1 MTYLL
6 FTKNAVMNKN
16 WYAVYTKS
24 KCERKVSSAL
34 TKKKIYNYCPLNKQI
49 STELGGKERL
59 SLEPL
64 FTSFVFVYTTPDK
77 FECINKQNDIINFV
91 YWLGRPVEL
100 KGIEIE
106 NIQEFVAAYNNIYIE
121 KSEVSLNKMV
131 RVVTKQPM
139 ISTEEDVI
147 VMNRTIVKLTLPTLG
162 FTLCAHNNFDQIEV
176 SETEYRI
183 PQMVS

>member
-1 MTYLL
+1 MI
-6 FTKNAVMNKN
+6 KN
-16 WYAVYTKS
+16 WYAVYTKP
-24 KCERKVSSAL
+24 KCERKVSSLL
-34 TKKKIYNYCPLNKQI
+34 TKKKIDNYCPLNKQTN
-49 STELGGKERL
+49 SEHSEKEKE
-59 SLEPL
+59 SLNPL
-64 FTSFVFVYTTPDK
+64 FTSFVFVYTCSDK
-77 FECINKQNDIINFV
+77 IEYIKQMSDIINFV

-106 NIQEFVAAYNNIYIE
+106 NIQEFVAAYNNVYIE

-139 ISTEEDVI
+139 ISTENDVI

-162 FTLCAHNNFDQIEV
+162 FTLCAHTNFDHVEV

-183 PQMVS
+183 PQMIS

>member
-1 MTYLL
+1 MI
-6 FTKNAVMNKN
+6 KN
-16 WYAVYTKS
+16 WYAVFTKP
-24 KCERKVSSAL
+24 KCERKVSSLL
-34 TKKKIYNYCPLNKQI
+34 TKKKIDNYCPLNKQI
-49 STELGGKERL
+49 TSDYSEKEKL
-59 SLEPL
+59 SLQPL
-64 FTSFVFVYTTPDK
+64 FPSFVFVYTTPDK
-77 FECINKQNDIINFV
+77 FDYIRQMSDIINFV

-106 NIQEFVAAYNNIYIE
+106 NIQEFVAVYNNIYIE

-139 ISTEEDVI
+139 ISTEDDVI

-162 FTLCAHNNFDQIEV
+162 FTLCAHTNFDHVEITE
-176 SETEYRI
+176 SEYRI

>member
-1 MTYLL
+1 MI
-6 FTKNAVMNKN
+6 KN
-16 WYAVYTKS
+16 WYAVYTKP
-24 KCERKVSSAL
+24 KCERKVSSL
-34 TKKKIYNYCPLNKQI
+34 LSKKKIDNYCPLNKQI
-49 STELGGKERL
+49 STEHSQNEKL
-59 SLEPL
+59 SLQPL
-64 FTSFVFVYTTPDK
+64 FPSFVFVYTTSDK
-77 FECINKQNDIINFV
+77 IEYIRQINDIINFV

-139 ISTEEDVI
+139 ISTEDDVI

-162 FTLCAHNNFDQIEV
+162 FTLCAHTNFDHVEV
-176 SETEYRI
+176 SETDYRI

>member
-1 MTYLL
+1 MI
-6 FTKNAVMNKN
+6 KN
-16 WYAVYTKS
+16 WYAVYTKP
-24 KCERKVSSAL
+24 KCERKVSSLL
-34 TKKKIYNYCPLNKQI
+34 TKKKIDNYCPLNKQI
-49 STELGGKERL
+49 TSEHSDKEKL

-64 FTSFVFVYTTPDK
+64 FPSFVFVYTTPDK
-77 FECINKQNDIINFV
+77 IEYIRQLSDIINFV

-106 NIQEFVAAYNNIYIE
+106 NIQEFVSVYNNIYIE

-139 ISTEEDVI
+139 ISTEDDVI
-147 VMNRTIVKLTLPTLG
+147 VMNHTIVKLTLPTLG
-162 FTLCAHNNFDQIEV
+162 FTLCTHTNFDHVEIT
-176 SETEYRI
+176 ETEYRI

>member
-1 MTYLL
+1 MI
-6 FTKNAVMNKN
+6 KN

-24 KCERKVSSAL
+24 KCEKKVSSLL
-34 TKKKIYNYCPLNKQI
+34 TKKKIDNYCPLNKQI
-49 STELGGKERL
+49 SIEHSEKEKL

-64 FTSFVFVYTTPDK
+64 FPSFVFVYTTPDK
-77 FECINKQNDIINFV
+77 IEYIRQMNDIINFV

-106 NIQEFVAAYNNIYIE
+106 NIQEFVSAYNNIYIE

-139 ISTEEDVI
+139 ISTEDDVI
-147 VMNRTIVKLTLPTLG
+147 VMNHTIVKLTLPTLG
-162 FTLCAHNNFDQIEV
+162 FTLCAHASFDNVEI
-176 SETEYRI
+176 SESEYRI